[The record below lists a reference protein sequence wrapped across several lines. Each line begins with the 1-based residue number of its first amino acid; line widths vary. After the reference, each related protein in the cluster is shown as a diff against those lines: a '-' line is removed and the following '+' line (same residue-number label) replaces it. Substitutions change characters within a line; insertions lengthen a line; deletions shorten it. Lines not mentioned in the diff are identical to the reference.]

1 MLLIM
6 NLFLQAGTQFW
17 DENLE
22 NELTEGR
29 LSSTAF
35 DRYILETVRPK
46 ACNSSHHST
55 NPVVTA
61 IVVEQTS
68 FLSLTCGHAKS
79 NV

>member
-1 MLLIM
+1 MLGLIM

-35 DRYILETVRPK
+35 DRYILEIMK
-46 ACNSSHHST
+46 LESCNSSPHST
-55 NPVVTA
+55 NLVI
-61 IVVEQTS
+61 IVFMVR
-68 FLSLTCGHAKS
+68 SLTCGHAKS